1 MRCTMWIISRLGK
14 ERYSNRMNSFPVW
27 SNNNTVMH
35 AIVVIVVLCEH
46 HRLGMQLDRGGEADY
61 YFIST
66 GGPIGLCL
74 EIIQIHRACLINL

>member
-1 MRCTMWIISRLGK
+1 MVYVLIRLEITYGVGMRCTTVWIISRLGK

-46 HRLGMQLDRGGEADY
+46 H
-61 YFIST
+61 
-66 GGPIGLCL
+66 
-74 EIIQIHRACLINL
+74 